1 MLHFFANRSKATGT
15 GTFIVAELKPANKK
29 PEPIKKTDR
38 LRNTVQCTRQNCED
52 MCANH
57 AASFCRIRIRTCYL
71 GSGSGAASK
80 H

>member
-38 LRNTVQCTRQNCED
+38 LRYTGLSAQGEGRGRPPTT
-52 MCANH
+52 CARH
-57 AASFCRIRIRTCYL
+57 CLASYRTEL
-71 GSGSGAASK
+71 SMVRP
-80 H
+80 